1 MNGGQNERTIEKL
14 VDAPQWLCHPFMS
27 RSATIW
33 RAFIRCLWHATQQAT
48 PPTATMLDRQSGRR
62 GPFFP
67 ISDPCFVASLSRQV
81 TKRANRFHS
90 SVLQREKK
98 AGHLLRGLQQCHLHE
113 WLQTTPINPH
123 SHQAT

>member
-1 MNGGQNERTIEKL
+1 MLLGGYAI
-14 VDAPQWLCHPFMS
+14 PLCRGPRRFGEHLFDVFGTQ
-27 RSATIW
+27 RSKQLLQ
-33 RAFIRCLWHATQQAT
+33 RH
-48 PPTATMLDRQSGRR
+48 ATMLDRQSGRR

-113 WLQTTPINPH
+113 WRRTTALKPY
-123 SHQAT
+123 SDQAA